1 LRRCCLAAAITLF
14 TLGGP
19 IRRISFENT
28 GLKTSGDLMHNYL
41 DLTGKVALVT
51 GASSG
56 IGAATAAVFADL
68 GAHVAI
74 GYHRNQKGAEEVRAK
89 VAAAGAKVVAI
100 QADVRNSAEI
110 ARMVKS
116 AVEQLGPIDILVNN
130 AGSLVARIPL
140 AKITEEGWDDVID
153 LNLKSAALCSQA
165 VTPSMIERGSGAI
178 INVVSIAGR
187 NGGGP
192 GAGPY
197 AAAKGGLISFTK
209 SMARELAP
217 HGVRVNAVSPGVIDT
232 PFHEVFSTPEMIQN
246 FVKAI
251 PLGRVGMAMECATAI
266 AFLASG
272 AASYVVGETL
282 EVNGGQLM
290 L

>member
-1 LRRCCLAAAITLF
+1 
-14 TLGGP
+14 
-19 IRRISFENT
+19 
-28 GLKTSGDLMHNYL
+28 MHNYL

-56 IGAATAAVFADL
+56 IGAATAVVLADL

-89 VAAAGAKVVAI
+89 IAATGAKAVAI
-100 QADVRNSAEI
+100 QADMRHSAQI
-110 ARMVKS
+110 ARMVQS

-130 AGSLVARIPL
+130 AGSLVARIPI
-140 AKITEEGWDDVID
+140 AKITEEGWDEVID

-165 VTPSMIERGSGAI
+165 VAASMVERKSGAI

-209 SMARELAP
+209 GMARELAP

-232 PFHEVFSTPEMIQN
+232 PFHEVFSTPEMMMN
-246 FVKAI
+246 FVKQI
-251 PLGRVGMAMECATAI
+251 PLGRVGTAMECATAI

-272 AASYVVGETL
+272 AAGYVVGETL